1 MATLEQLAIVA
12 LARALDFDAEVPST
26 RQVHW
31 RRLQLRQQQLFS
43 IASRLN
49 PDYYGVSASGV
60 LDANAALN
68 LDDLATTALVDQ
80 AVGIQRIEID
90 DAGTSG
96 LTTGDDVNIVSV
108 DDIDADL
115 SPRVTLRDF
124 IIRGVGSDLTNVT
137 SLCVF
142 YSRIPD
148 LIQEALGTETVQL
161 PEQYQ
166 ELLVVDLLRDMIS
179 KTISMEATT
188 KTAVLELLTG
198 EESGL
203 MDPYLKEVA
212 TFQHGQRHRFSEP
225 VPSSTR

>member
-1 MATLEQLAIVA
+1 MATLEQLVIAA
-12 LARALDFDAEVPST
+12 LARALDLDAEVPST
-26 RQVHW
+26 RQVLW

-60 LDANAALN
+60 LDSNAALN

-90 DAGTSG
+90 NAGTSG
-96 LTTGDDVNIVSV
+96 LTTGDEVNIVSV
-108 DDIDADL
+108 DDTDAEV

-148 LIQEALGTETVQL
+148 LIQEALGTETIQL
-161 PEQYQ
+161 PEPYQ